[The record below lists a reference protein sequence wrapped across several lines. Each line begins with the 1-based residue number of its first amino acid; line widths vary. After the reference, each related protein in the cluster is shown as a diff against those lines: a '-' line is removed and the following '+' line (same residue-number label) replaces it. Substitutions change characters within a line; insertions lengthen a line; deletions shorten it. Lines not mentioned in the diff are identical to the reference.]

1 MTTLF
6 ARHHNRPVNAMRTI
20 NIFYDAIGFADA
32 SVLIELGNTKVLVSI
47 NLQQSVPPFLK
58 GQKTGWLSAEYAML
72 PCATHQRTARES
84 SQTQRNSRSVE
95 ISRLI
100 GRCLRTTVD
109 LTKIGERTIQ
119 IDCDVLQA
127 DGSTRV
133 AAITAA
139 SLALEKAIFRWTKAR
154 LIPEGVFKHAIA
166 AVSVGFIED
175 QALLDLNY
183 EEDSKAHADFNIIMT
198 KEKHIIEIQG
208 TAEQTPVTWQQFE
221 QLRTLANKGIESIF
235 AHSTQNNQQNS
246 SFSFNHATSP
256 EKKSFQ
262 NAAIKPALF
271 SLGNRIVKK
280 ES

>member
-1 MTTLF
+1 MTSSFT
-6 ARHHNRPVNAMRTI
+6 RHQNRPFDEIRSI
-20 NIFYDAIGFADA
+20 KIFYDALGFADA
-32 SVLIELGNTKVLVSI
+32 SVLIELGNTKVLASV

-72 PCATHQRTARES
+72 PCATHQRTMRES

-139 SLALEKAIFRWTKAR
+139 SLALEKAIFRWTQAR

-221 QLRTLANKGIESIF
+221 QLKTLAGKGIDALF
-235 AHSTQNNQQNS
+235 AHNTQNHQQNS